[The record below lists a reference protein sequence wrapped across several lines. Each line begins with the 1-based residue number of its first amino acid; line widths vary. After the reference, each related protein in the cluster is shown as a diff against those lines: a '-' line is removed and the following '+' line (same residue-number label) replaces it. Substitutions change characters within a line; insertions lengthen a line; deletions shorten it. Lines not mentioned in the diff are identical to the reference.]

1 MVAGSPC
8 DPYSVMRQKR
18 FHEDSVM
25 QHRDYSTMFSSVLGM
40 ISKYLPSI
48 TILEQVLG
56 FDQKF
61 HAASPETPYQRPLLL
76 QLLHR
81 NYNWQ
86 LQLHSS
92 T

>member
-8 DPYSVMRQKR
+8 DPFRVMRRKR
-18 FHEDSVM
+18 FHPDSVSE
-25 QHRDYSTMFSSVLGM
+25 HRDYSTMFAGVVGL

-61 HAASPETPYQRPLLL
+61 DAASPETPYQRPLLL
-76 QLLHR
+76 QL
-81 NYNWQ
+81 Q
-86 LQLHSS
+86 LLTVKSRSS
-92 T
+92 K